1 MLPLASTGL
10 TSIYGDNGVGKS
22 GYTRVLKKACR
33 ARDQSEPIRPN
44 AYKHPV
50 LAGAATA
57 GFDALVDGKPAEY
70 QWTDGKAA
78 PVKLSSIAIFD
89 SRCARAYVDN
99 QGDFSYVPYGLDI
112 LEGLAKVCA
121 WLKERVQQEQR
132 AARPNVEPFAKLALS
147 PTQAGLLAKGYR
159 SPLWRALDPSPT
171 SEQEVGDLLG
181 QLDSLKGVLFRPS
194 RWNPGVAVP
203 APIDEELVSLLA
215 SHGGLDALAATTL
228 LARKAELIH
237 SPELRDIAL
246 AVYRELQVPLLSTPP
261 LSIHGPELFRFIDL
275 TFKQWIYP
283 DPGRRLQVVI
293 FSDEVRK
300 AVEDL
305 DREEDPEA

>member
-1 MLPLASTGL
+1 MSTETARRRG
-10 TSIYGDNGVGKS
+10 
-22 GYTRVLKKACR
+22 R
-33 ARDQSEPIRPN
+33 APRTPQAALRTKVWM
-44 AYKHPV
+44 AAV
-50 LAGAATA
+50 LAAAAKTA
-57 GFDALVDGKPAEY
+57 GQVEEQFDPQFVRREGGRTVRPRKWDRYAAGKHDPSDELPTDPVAVAE
-70 QWTDGKAA
+70 AA
-78 PVKLSSIAIFD
+78 WPGTA
-89 SRCARAYVDN
+89 
-99 QGDFSYVPYGLDI
+99 
-112 LEGLAKVCA
+112 A
-121 WLKERVQQEQR
+121 W
-132 AARPNVEPFAKLALS
+132 
-147 PTQAGLLAKGYR
+147 YR

-171 SEQEVGDLLG
+171 SEQEVSDLLG

-215 SHGGLDALAATTL
+215 SHGGLDALAAATL

-275 TFKQWIYP
+275 TFKEWVYP